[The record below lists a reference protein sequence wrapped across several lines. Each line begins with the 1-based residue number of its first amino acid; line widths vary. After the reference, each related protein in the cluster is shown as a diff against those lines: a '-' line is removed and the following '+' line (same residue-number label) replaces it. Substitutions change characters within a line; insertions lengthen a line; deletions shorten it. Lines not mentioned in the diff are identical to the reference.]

1 MLKEFFFGIKE
12 TKKLFLII
20 DQKEKKGIYI
30 TFILMLI
37 SSLLDMISIGSVIPL
52 INSLL
57 NQSSENNLIF
67 FSNNNFFKDI
77 PEENIMDYLIIFIF
91 ILFLLK
97 YVFHLVYTYYTNR
110 VIFFKILSCTS
121 IIF

>member
-1 MLKEFFFGIKE
+1 
-12 TKKLFLII
+12 
-20 DQKEKKGIYI
+20 
-30 TFILMLI
+30 MLI

-77 PEENIMDYLIIFIF
+77 PEENIMDYLIIFIV

-97 YVFHLVYTYYTNR
+97 YVFFT
-110 VIFFKILSCTS
+110 
-121 IIF
+121 

>member
-1 MLKEFFFGIKE
+1 
-12 TKKLFLII
+12 
-20 DQKEKKGIYI
+20 
-30 TFILMLI
+30 MLI

-77 PEENIMDYLIIFIF
+77 PEENIMDYLIIFMV

-110 VIFFKILSCTS
+110 VILSLKSYLAHRLFSKYLINDFKFHLK
-121 IIF
+121 

>member
-67 FSNNNFFKDI
+67 FSK
-77 PEENIMDYLIIFIF
+77 
-91 ILFLLK
+91 
-97 YVFHLVYTYYTNR
+97 
-110 VIFFKILSCTS
+110 
-121 IIF
+121 